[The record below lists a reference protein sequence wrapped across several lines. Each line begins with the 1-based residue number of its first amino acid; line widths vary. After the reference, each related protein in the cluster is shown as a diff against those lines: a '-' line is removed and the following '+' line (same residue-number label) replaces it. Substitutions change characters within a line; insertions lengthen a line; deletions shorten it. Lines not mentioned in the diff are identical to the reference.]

1 MENFL
6 KLINQYGVST
16 VIISALTF
24 AFALN
29 YKKITNWIV
38 ATIQAAAIVRNHEET
53 IQELKE
59 EIAILREKLEEY
71 NSILVKQ
78 SETIARLEER
88 ILVSAKK
95 RVYKKKKPD
104 VE

>member
-6 KLINQYGVST
+6 ELTNEYGVFT
-16 VIISALTF
+16 VIISAL
-24 AFALN
+24 AFGFIVN
-29 YKKITNWIV
+29 YKKITGWIV

-59 EIAILREKLEEY
+59 EIAILRAKLEEY
-71 NSILVKQ
+71 NSILIKQ

-88 ILVSAKK
+88 IIMTAKK
-95 RVYKKKKPD
+95 RVYKKKKTD
-104 VE
+104 ED

>member
-1 MENFL
+1 MENLL

-16 VIISALTF
+16 VIISALAF

-71 NSILVKQ
+71 NSILVTQ

-88 ILVSAKK
+88 IVVTAKK
-95 RVYKKKKPD
+95 RVYKKKKTD
-104 VE
+104 EN